1 MKRSAPSGRLVAI
14 RSGEPQSHEEPV
26 GAKGQSPEWT
36 GLDGLGGTDRIVT
49 MAYGT
54 AVSARQDAAADSPPP
69 TDGDPRRW
77 KWLRVAGAVV
87 MGLWFIGLVVYSTT
101 IYHHDFLGEDFATYN
116 QAWTLIGQGHLNPY
130 DTIYHFP
137 FIKNDFELIIW
148 PLALVH
154 LVYPGSVALLWIQ
167 DLAVAGSGFVVFL
180 WIVDY
185 LERRTVP
192 WWPAAGVASV
202 VLAVLVASPGAY
214 QILYFDFHM
223 EPISTVFV
231 LLAGRD
237 LWSGRHRRAWIWV
250 VMVLACGTFAAITL
264 VGLGISALLAGR
276 ETRRQGALVVAAA
289 ICWLAVVSV
298 LGASAGSGIDTY
310 AHLVGRRTLS
320 GPTGIAILVSGLLL
334 HPTRVIDQL
343 HERLTSMYVLLKQFG
358 VVGLASAWGFGV
370 PVVVMVTNA
379 LSANTALINQAFQN
393 AAVYPFVLLGT
404 VMVLVWTAQRFQYG
418 WIPAIAVALVV
429 TVQALSY
436 GVGLAPANVRF
447 GISQVGEVPA
457 IQIRRALALTPAD
470 AEVISTIGI
479 MGRFCSRPHCY
490 WFYPNGSFPVLSREV
505 VFVFDPAAED
515 PIPVADAGDDIRA
528 IAFVRNRL
536 HARTLVDSDGIT
548 ALAWRPPAGTTRVH
562 LATSP

>member
-1 MKRSAPSGRLVAI
+1 
-14 RSGEPQSHEEPV
+14 V
-26 GAKGQSPEWT
+26 GAQGKSTAWT
-36 GLDGLGGTDRIVT
+36 GHDGLGAPDLM
-49 MAYGT
+49 MAVAYDT
-54 AVSARQDAAADSPPP
+54 AVSARQDAAPDSLPP
-69 TDGDPRRW
+69 TDGGPRRW

-101 IYHHDFLGEDFATYN
+101 IYNRNVLGEDFATYN
-116 QAWTLIGQGHLNPY
+116 QAWSLIGQGHLNPY
-130 DTIYHFP
+130 DTIYHFS
-137 FIKNDFELIIW
+137 FIKGDFELIIW

-167 DLAVAGSGFVVFL
+167 DLAVAGSGFVVFC

-214 QILYFDFHM
+214 QILSFDFHM

-250 VMVLACGTFAAITL
+250 AMALACGTFAAITL

-289 ICWLAVVSV
+289 IGWLAFVSL

-320 GPTGIAILVSGLLL
+320 GPTGIAILISGLLL

-343 HERLTSMYVLLKQFG
+343 HERLMSAYLLIKQVG

-379 LSANTALINQAFQN
+379 LSDNTALINQAFQN

-404 VMVLVWTAQRFQYG
+404 VMVLVWAAQRFRYG
-418 WIPAIAVALVV
+418 WIPAVTIALVV

-436 GVGLAPANVRF
+436 GVVSAPNSVRF
-447 GISQVGEVPA
+447 GVSPIGAAPA
-457 IQIRRALALTPAD
+457 TQIRKALALTPAD
-470 AEVISTIGI
+470 AEVISTISI
-479 MGRFCSRPHCY
+479 MGRFCSRPFCY
-490 WFYPNGSFPVLSREV
+490 WFYRNGTFPVQSREV
-505 VFVFDPAAED
+505 VFVFDPAAENKM
-515 PIPVADAGDDIRA
+515 PEATAPDDMGA
-528 IAFVRNRL
+528 ITFVRDQL
-536 HARTLVDSDGIT
+536 HARTLVNADGIT
-548 ALAWRPPAGTTRVH
+548 ALVWRPPAGTTRVH
-562 LATSP
+562 VATPP

>member
-1 MKRSAPSGRLVAI
+1 MSTLRRASSTDVPGS
-14 RSGEPQSHEEPV
+14 
-26 GAKGQSPEWT
+26 
-36 GLDGLGGTDRIVT
+36 TDRIVT
-49 MAYGT
+49 VADVT
-54 AVSARQDAAADSPPP
+54 AVLPGQDAAVDSLPS
-69 TDGDPRRW
+69 TDGDPGGPERRW
-77 KWLRVAGAVV
+77 KWLRLAGAVV
-87 MGLWFIGLVVYSTT
+87 MGLWCIGLAVYSTT

-137 FIKNDFELIIW
+137 FIKSDFELIIW

-250 VMVLACGTFAAITL
+250 VMALACGTFAAITL

-289 ICWLAVVSV
+289 IGWLALVSV
-298 LGASAGSGIDTY
+298 LGASAGSGITTY

-320 GPTGIAILVSGLLL
+320 GPTGIAILISGLLL

-343 HERLTSMYVLLKQFG
+343 HERLISMYLLIKQVG

-404 VMVLVWTAQRFQYG
+404 VMVLVWTAQRFHYG
-418 WIPAIAVALVV
+418 WILAIAVALVV

-447 GISQVGEVPA
+447 GISQVGAAPA
-457 IQIRRALALTPAD
+457 TQIRRALALTPAD
-470 AEVISTIGI
+470 AEVISTISI

-490 WFYPNGSFPVLSREV
+490 WFHPNGSFPVRSREV
-505 VFVFDPAAED
+505 VFVFDPAAENQ
-515 PIPVADAGDDIRA
+515 IPVADAADDIGA
-528 IAFVRNRL
+528 IAFVRDRL
-536 HARTLVDSDGIT
+536 HARTLVDADGIT
-548 ALAWRPPAGTTRVH
+548 ALVWRPPVGTTRVH
-562 LATSP
+562 VATPPSRPGPKMRTRASG

>member
-1 MKRSAPSGRLVAI
+1 
-14 RSGEPQSHEEPV
+14 
-26 GAKGQSPEWT
+26 
-36 GLDGLGGTDRIVT
+36 
-49 MAYGT
+49 
-54 AVSARQDAAADSPPP
+54 
-69 TDGDPRRW
+69 
-77 KWLRVAGAVV
+77 
-87 MGLWFIGLVVYSTT
+87 MGLWCIGLVVYSTT

-137 FIKNDFELIIW
+137 FFKSDFELIIW

-214 QILYFDFHM
+214 QILSFDFHM
-223 EPISTVFV
+223 EPISTLFV

-237 LWSGRHRRAWIWV
+237 LWSGRHRRACDLGGDGADVWHIRRHHPGRAGH
-250 VMVLACGTFAAITL
+250 LGTLGRSGDPTPGGRGGRRRHRL
-264 VGLGISALLAGR
+264 VGIGLGPRRQRRIGHHHLRPPGRTADAVRPHRHRHPCLRLTPPSDSGHRPDPRPADQHVRPGQTGRCGRAGLRLGIRSPGGGDGHQR
-276 ETRRQGALVVAAA
+276 
-289 ICWLAVVSV
+289 
-298 LGASAGSGIDTY
+298 
-310 AHLVGRRTLS
+310 
-320 GPTGIAILVSGLLL
+320 
-334 HPTRVIDQL
+334 
-343 HERLTSMYVLLKQFG
+343 
-358 VVGLASAWGFGV
+358 
-370 PVVVMVTNA
+370 

-404 VMVLVWTAQRFQYG
+404 VMVLVWTAQRFRYG

-436 GVGLAPANVRF
+436 GVGMASADVRS
-447 GISQVGEVPA
+447 GISQIGEA
-457 IQIRRALALTPAD
+457 QATQIRKVLALTPAD
-470 AEVISTIGI
+470 AEVISTISI
-479 MGRFCSRPHCY
+479 MGRFCSRPYCY
-490 WFYPNGSFPVLSREV
+490 WFYPNGPLPVRSREV

-515 PIPVADAGDDIRA
+515 QIPDANAADDVGA
-528 IAFVRNRL
+528 IAFVRDRL
-536 HARTLVDSDGIT
+536 HAHTLVNADGIT
-548 ALAWRPPAGTTRVH
+548 ALAVAATRRDDPSQCGH
-562 LATSP
+562 PS

>member
-1 MKRSAPSGRLVAI
+1 VTVADVTAFLSGQEEALDLLPS
-14 RSGEPQSHEEPV
+14 
-26 GAKGQSPEWT
+26 
-36 GLDGLGGTDRIVT
+36 
-49 MAYGT
+49 
-54 AVSARQDAAADSPPP
+54 
-69 TDGDPRRW
+69 TDGDPGEPERRW

-87 MGLWFIGLVVYSTT
+87 MGLWCIGLVVYSTT
-101 IYHHDFLGEDFATYN
+101 IYHHDYLGEDFATYN

-137 FIKNDFELIIW
+137 FFKSDFELIVW

-154 LVYPGSVALLWIQ
+154 LVYSGSVALLWIQ
-167 DLAVAGSGFVVFL
+167 DLAVAGSGFAVFL

-214 QILYFDFHM
+214 QILFSDFHM
-223 EPISTVFV
+223 EAISTLFV

-250 VMVLACGTFAAITL
+250 VMALTCGTFAAITL

-276 ETRRQGALVVAAA
+276 ETRRQGALVVVAA
-289 ICWLAVVSV
+289 IGWLSVVSV
-298 LGASAGSGIDTY
+298 LGASAGSGITTY

-320 GPTGIAILVSGLLL
+320 GPTGIAILISGVLL

-343 HERLTSMYVLLKQFG
+343 HERLTSMYVLAKQVG

-379 LSANTALINQAFQN
+379 LSANTALINQGFQN

-404 VMVLVWTAQRFQYG
+404 VMVLVWTAQRFRYG

-436 GVGLAPANVRF
+436 GAGLAPVNVRA
-447 GISQVGEVPA
+447 GISQVGEA
-457 IQIRRALALTPAD
+457 QATQITRVLALTPAD
-470 AEVISTIGI
+470 AEVISTISI
-479 MGRFCSRPHCY
+479 MGRFCSRPYCY
-490 WFYPNGSFPVLSREV
+490 WFYPNGSFPVRSREV
-505 VFVFDPAAED
+505 VFVFDPAAENQ
-515 PIPVADAGDDIRA
+515 ISHAKAVDDIRA
-528 IAFVRNRL
+528 IAFVRYRL
-536 HARTLVDSDGIT
+536 HAHTLVNASGIT
-548 ALAWRPPAGTTRVH
+548 SLEWRPPAGTTSINVASRH
-562 LATSP
+562 LTARLTTPAGVIPVREGQGLHLP

>member
-1 MKRSAPSGRLVAI
+1 
-14 RSGEPQSHEEPV
+14 
-26 GAKGQSPEWT
+26 
-36 GLDGLGGTDRIVT
+36 VT
-49 MAYGT
+49 EAAVT
-54 AVSARQDAAADSPPP
+54 AVLPGQDAAVDLLPS
-69 TDGDPRRW
+69 TDDDPWGSDRRW

-87 MGLWFIGLVVYSTT
+87 MGLWCIGLVAYSTT
-101 IYHHDFLGEDFATYN
+101 IYHHDYLGEDFATYN

-137 FIKNDFELIIW
+137 FFKGDFELIVW

-185 LERRTVP
+185 LERRRVP
-192 WWPAAGVASV
+192 WWSAAGVASV

-214 QILYFDFHM
+214 QILFSDFHM
-223 EPISTVFV
+223 EPISTLFV

-250 VMVLACGTFAAITL
+250 VMALTCGTFAAITL

-289 ICWLAVVSV
+289 IGWLALISV
-298 LGASAGSGIDTY
+298 LGASSGSGITTY

-320 GPTGIAILVSGLLL
+320 GPTGIAILISGLLV

-343 HERLTSMYVLLKQFG
+343 YERLTSMYVLVKQVG

-379 LSANTALINQAFQN
+379 LSANTALINQGFQN
-393 AAVYPFVLLGT
+393 AAVYPFVLVGS
-404 VMVLVWTAQRFQYG
+404 VMVLVWTAQRFHHG

-429 TVQALSY
+429 TVQALTY
-436 GVGLAPANVRF
+436 GVGLAPANLRS
-447 GISQVGEVPA
+447 GISPIGEA
-457 IQIRRALALTPAD
+457 QATQIRRVLALAPAD
-470 AEVISTIGI
+470 AEVISTISI
-479 MGRFCSRPHCY
+479 MGRFCSRPYCY
-490 WFYPNGSFPVLSREV
+490 WFYPNGSFPVQNREV
-505 VFVFDPAAED
+505 VFVFDPAAENQ
-515 PIPVADAGDDIRA
+515 IPEAKAADDIGA
-528 IAFVRNRL
+528 IAFVRDRL
-536 HARTLVDSDGIT
+536 HAHILVNANGIT
-548 ALAWRPPAGTTRVH
+548 ALVWRPPAGTTSINV
-562 LATSP
+562 ATREMHSALGAEGR